1 MSVYTE
7 LTLDEIRAFA
17 ADHYGLTVTGCDPI
31 ASGIENTNYFVRGD
45 DGREFVLTLFEELNA
60 AEAAFLPPLLQ
71 HLQREG
77 VPVAGPLVAKDGKS
91 LLTLRDKPVQLAPR
105 IIGGHPSPV
114 TVAHCAAIGEALAKL
129 HLGLEEYPLHR
140 ENTHGQEW
148 WEAEANKARK
158 TMGKTDQLLLETIL
172 EDFEETVEDY
182 EDLPMGLIHGDLFR
196 DNTLFEGEA
205 LRAILD
211 FSEAGEDYWLLDV
224 AITINDFCSAWPSV
238 KLDQDLYHA
247 FLRAYNNVRPLTADE
262 QEALPAFLG
271 MAATRFWLSRLSV
284 AARNAAEGRTGEAMT
299 QKDPNEMKKMV
310 AARMMGE

>member
-1 MSVYTE
+1 
-7 LTLDEIRAFA
+7 
-17 ADHYGLTVTGCDPI
+17 
-31 ASGIENTNYFVRGD
+31 
-45 DGREFVLTLFEELNA
+45 
-60 AEAAFLPPLLQ
+60 
-71 HLQREG
+71 
-77 VPVAGPLVAKDGKS
+77 LVAKDGRS

-114 TVAHCAAIGEALAKL
+114 TTAHCAAIGEALAKL

-140 ENTHGQEW
+140 DNAHGQAW

-158 TMGKTDQLLLETIL
+158 AMSKTDQLLLETIL
-172 EDFEETVEDY
+172 EDFDETVEDY

-196 DNTLFEGEA
+196 DNTLFEGDE

-247 FLRAYNNVRPLTADE
+247 FLRAYNNLRPLTADE

-284 AARNAAEGRTGEAMT
+284 AARNAAEGRTGEAVT

>member
-1 MSVYTE
+1 MSVYTA
-7 LTLDEIRAFA
+7 LSLDEIRTFA
-17 ADHYGLTVTGCDPI
+17 ADHYGLGVTGFEPI
-31 ASGIENTNYFVRGD
+31 ASGIENTNYFVRCE

-71 HLQREG
+71 HLHREG
-77 VPVAGPLVAKDGKS
+77 VPVAGPLVAKDGAS

-105 IIGGHPSPV
+105 ITGAHPAPV

-129 HLGLEEYPLHR
+129 HLSLAGYPLHR
-140 ENTHGQEW
+140 ENAHGMEW
-148 WEAEANKARK
+148 WAAEAARARK
-158 TMGKTDQLLLETIL
+158 AMGKTDQLLLETIL
-172 EDFEETVEDY
+172 EDFEETIEDFD
-182 EDLPMGLIHGDLFR
+182 DLPTGLIHGDLFR
-196 DNTLFEGEA
+196 DNTLFEGES

-211 FSEAGEDYWLLDV
+211 FSEAGKDFWLLDL
-224 AITINDFCSAWPSV
+224 AITVNDFCSAWPGV

-262 QEALPAFLG
+262 QECLPAFLG

-284 AARNAAEGRTGEAMT
+284 AARNAAEGRGGDAVT
-299 QKDPNEMKKMV
+299 QKDPDEMKRMV